1 MSSTMSNKQSDEQI
15 DAAHSNQ
22 VEASSLPDRDA
33 TPQGETDRTGTAGQV
48 PVADLLKQE
57 AMLPFAGLM
66 PQDPRE
72 YPEEVSPGGQYFS
85 GTPRSFKEVIQILPQ
100 ASDGELWATN
110 EFVDTAGAVDI
121 EAIRNVEGLDV
132 DGLES
137 QTGQSLT
144 DLATSADSEPIVRVH
159 DHKDIV
165 DQRRKA
171 LNALGYDVQFRW
183 QIASDSYAIINPQQ
197 AYLPIINALQRRGA
211 TDAFGWAS
219 YRDWGGLLKMAVIC
233 PSLRHV
239 VAGAAETSDSGDD
252 VDETAG
258 LTHVASDGEA
268 ADESVQEELVVY
280 GGFQTGYDFR
290 GTQTLWARPIL
301 FFPDSGTIIP
311 DTGERYTRRH
321 YGKATDALH
330 EQKND
335 RVPINEWWKAIYD
348 DVDLR
353 MIDVDQAICK
363 TRAIAYDFEALPFSL
378 VECYQFWGV
387 AAKYAERAADRA
399 SALATPHTCPT
410 VFNVQLSLL
419 IALLDEYD
427 GSIASDRY
435 QEYLEI
441 AGELFRTPS
450 MMIQLAVKEYDR
462 QVGDE
467 SKRMLP
473 DDQQTLSD
481 ALEDIVDIPG
491 IDVDTEIDL
500 SDPAAQR
507 LQDKVQR
514 TLSDI
519 SGSGE

>member
-1 MSSTMSNKQSDEQI
+1 MSSTMSNKHSDEQI
-15 DAAHSNQ
+15 DTAHSNQ
-22 VEASSLPDRDA
+22 GEASSSRDSDA
-33 TPQGETDRTGTAGQV
+33 TPQGETGRTRTAAQV
-48 PVADLLKQE
+48 PVADLLEQE
-57 AMLPFAGLM
+57 AMLPFAGLTL
-66 PQDPRE
+66 QDPRE
-72 YPEEVSPGGQYFS
+72 YPEEVSANGQYFS
-85 GTPRSFKEVIQILPQ
+85 GSPRSFKEVIQVLPR
-100 ASDGELWATN
+100 AADGELWATN
-110 EFVDTAGAVDI
+110 EFVDTTGAVDL
-121 EAIRNVEGLDV
+121 EAIRNVKGLDL
-132 DGLES
+132 DGLEA
-137 QTGQSLT
+137 QTGKSLT
-144 DLATSADSEPIVRVH
+144 DLTASADSEPIVRVR

-171 LNALGYDVQFRW
+171 LNALGYDVRFRW

-268 ADESVQEELVVY
+268 ADESAQEELVVY

-330 EQKND
+330 ERKND

-353 MIDVDQAICK
+353 MVDVDQAICK

-399 SALATPHTCPT
+399 SALATPHTRPT
-410 VFNVQLSLL
+410 VFNIQLSLL
-419 IALLDEYD
+419 IVLLEQYD
-427 GSIASDRY
+427 GSMASNTY
-435 QEYLEI
+435 QEYLET
-441 AGELFRTPS
+441 AGELLRTPA
-450 MMIQLAVKEYDR
+450 MMIQLALKEYDR
-462 QVGDE
+462 RTDDSAE
-467 SKRMLP
+467 RILP
-473 DDQQTLSD
+473 DSQQTLSD
-481 ALEDIVDIPG
+481 VLEDVVDVPG
-491 IDVDTEIDL
+491 IEVDTEADL
-500 SDPAAQR
+500 SDSAAQR
-507 LQDKVQR
+507 VQDHIQR
-514 TLSDI
+514 KLSDCN
-519 SGSGE
+519 